1 VEAVCWHPSAE
12 HLLTTASFTNLSLWD
27 VLSQQELFCKYFII
41 LLTRCFTFIYEI
53 SVIAANSDHTEVIQ
67 SVSWKEDGTVLATS
81 CKDKQLR
88 IIDPRASTCIVNSCS
103 SHQSIKDSRTVWLNS
118 DRILTTG
125 FDAARLRQVYI
136 RDLRHLNEPMK
147 TLELDCST
155 G

>member
-1 VEAVCWHPSAE
+1 MFSRNRNYFVNI
-12 HLLTTASFTNLSLWD
+12 LTLISL
-27 VLSQQELFCKYFII
+27 II
-41 LLTRCFTFIYEI
+41 LYTNTHYFTFIYEI
-53 SVIAANSDHTEVIQ
+53 CVIAANNSDHTEVIQ
-67 SVSWKEDGTVLATS
+67 SVSWKEDGTVLATA

-88 IIDPRASTCIVNSCS
+88 IIDPRASPCIVNSCS
-103 SHQSIKDSRTVWLNS
+103 SHQSIKDSRIVWLNS

-136 RDLRHLNEPMK
+136 RDLRHLNDPVK

>member
-1 VEAVCWHPSAE
+1 VCWHPSAE
-12 HLLTTASFTNLSLWD
+12 HLLSTASFTNLSLWD
-27 VLSQQELFCKYFII
+27 VLSQQELFCKLYFITS
-41 LLTRCFTFIYEI
+41 LTFIALL
-53 SVIAANSDHTEVIQ
+53 SFMNVVTANSDHTEVIQ

-88 IIDPRASTCIVNSCS
+88 LIDPRASTCIVNSCS
-103 SHQSIKDSRTVWLNS
+103 SHQSIKDSRTVWLNN

-147 TLELDCST
+147 ILELDCST

>member
-1 VEAVCWHPSAE
+1 MMIFVANNE
-12 HLLTTASFTNLSLWD
+12 HAD
-27 VLSQQELFCKYFII
+27 
-41 LLTRCFTFIYEI
+41 
-53 SVIAANSDHTEVIQ
+53 VIQ
-67 SVSWKEDGTVLATS
+67 SLSWKQDGVLLATS
-81 CKDKQLR
+81 CKDKQVR

-103 SHQSIKDSRTVWLNS
+103 SHQSIKDSRIVWLNNS

-136 RDLRHLNEPMK
+136 RDLRHLNEPVK